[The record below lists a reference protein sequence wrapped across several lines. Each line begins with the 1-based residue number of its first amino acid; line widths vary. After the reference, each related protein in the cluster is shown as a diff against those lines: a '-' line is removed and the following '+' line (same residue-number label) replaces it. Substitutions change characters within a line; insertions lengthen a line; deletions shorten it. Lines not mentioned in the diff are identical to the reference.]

1 MYMRVHEFEDAIF
14 RMNQVWRIL
23 YEKVD
28 ILWVVDACIFPR
40 SESRLLYLLRVG
52 CLLYGCDVTYDQ

>member
-14 RMNQVWRIL
+14 RMNQVWRVL

-28 ILWVVDACIFPR
+28 ILWVVDACIFP
-40 SESRLLYLLRVG
+40 
-52 CLLYGCDVTYDQ
+52 

>member
-14 RMNQVWRIL
+14 RMNQVWHVL

-28 ILWVVDACIFPR
+28 ILWVVDACIFP
-40 SESRLLYLLRVG
+40 
-52 CLLYGCDVTYDQ
+52 